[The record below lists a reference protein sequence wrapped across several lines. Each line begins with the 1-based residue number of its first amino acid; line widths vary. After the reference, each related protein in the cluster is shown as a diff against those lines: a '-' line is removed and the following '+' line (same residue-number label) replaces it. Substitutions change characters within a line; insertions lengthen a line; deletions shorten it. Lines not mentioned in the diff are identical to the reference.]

1 MVQDTIR
8 SAAQDGRLLFNGWA
22 MLGSAHAVEVYGQAG
37 WDTITLDMQH
47 GAIGHESMVA
57 CLTAAQVAG
66 LPGLVRVADNNPGL
80 IGAALDGGA
89 QGVICP
95 MINSGADAERLIDA
109 VKYPPRGKRSWGPY
123 RAKPLIEGNYFE
135 GANGWTVA
143 CAQIETGEA
152 LENINDILA
161 VDGLDMVLAGPNDLA
176 ITLTGAPDIFAAEVV
191 DALDLILKK
200 AKEASVMTA
209 VFANDIDFARPLS
222 AAGWDMLTVGT
233 DGGLLGAAA
242 GDVIAQLRRD

>member
-1 MVQDTIR
+1 MVQDLIR
-8 SAAQDGRLLFNGWA
+8 DAARDKRLLFNSWV
-22 MLGSAHAVEVYGQAG
+22 MLGSAHAVEVLGQAG
-37 WDTITLDMQH
+37 WDTVTLDMQH
-47 GAIGHESMVA
+47 GAIGHEAMVA

-66 LPGLVRVADNNPGL
+66 MPALARVADNNPGL

-95 MINSGADAERLIDA
+95 MVNSGEDAERLIDA

-123 RAKPLIEGNYFE
+123 RAKPMIEGDYFE

-152 LENINDILA
+152 LENIDDILA
-161 VDGLDMVLAGPNDLA
+161 TDGLDMVLAGPNDLA
-176 ITLTGAPDIFAAEVV
+176 ITLTGTPNIFAAEVV

-200 AKEASVMTA
+200 AREASVMAA
-209 VFANDIDFARPLS
+209 VFANNIDFARPLS
-222 AAGWDMLTVGT
+222 TAGWDLLTVGT
-233 DGGLLGAAA
+233 DGGLLAAA
-242 GDVIAQLRRD
+242 ASDVITQLRSA